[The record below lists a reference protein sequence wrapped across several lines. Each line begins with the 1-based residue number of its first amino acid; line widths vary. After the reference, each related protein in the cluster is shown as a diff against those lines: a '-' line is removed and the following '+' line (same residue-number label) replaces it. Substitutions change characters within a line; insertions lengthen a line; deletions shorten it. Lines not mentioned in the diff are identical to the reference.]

1 MALFIRQDEQR
12 SQLRAKVTADLQD
25 RMKKTSSI
33 EPTDVS
39 KDATILQNQHQTKGR
54 GIIIAIIV
62 VIIIIAAL
70 WLLKPSG
77 N

>member
-12 SQLRAKVTADLQD
+12 SQLRAKVTADLQE

-33 EPTDVS
+33 EPADLS
-39 KDATILQNQHQTKGR
+39 KDATILQNQHQTKTR
-54 GIIIAIIV
+54 GIIITIA
-62 VIIIIAAL
+62 VIIILGIVF
-70 WLLKPSG
+70 WFLKPSG